1 MEEKYGFF
9 RALKDLFKYSKENK
23 NKYILGTIFMIIFVI
38 TSMIYTTMNSKL
50 IANIM
55 SLNLDKAIKLV
66 FICALLRI
74 FSITFCH
81 NQYRKIVIKTGEE
94 ISATIQKKIYS
105 KVLNLSMTSFENM
118 KSGKIFT
125 TIKAAD
131 SGMMSTISELFQES
145 AYVATSVVM
154 LFVIYF
160 IDWKIGLGVTAISAI
175 SLLLFKIKLNKS
187 KKYLKS
193 EFNYADNYS
202 TLVNETTRGFK
213 EIKALDLKEKYFN
226 IFEKDIENLK
236 DTRITR
242 RLLGKTVN
250 TSKWTI
256 RIIGDAIILLYIIEQ
271 LRISA
276 MDIETAMMVITYM
289 TNIVDDVFH
298 RIIEHDS
305 GISEFTANMRRVKSL
320 LEDEELEKEKFGTKE
335 YKNIKGN
342 IEFKNVT
349 FAYSK
354 DKILNDISF
363 EIKAKKKNALVGMSG
378 SGKTTIFKLLLKQ
391 YDNYDG
397 QILIDGYDIRDFS
410 EKSLRNAISVVNQE
424 PMLFN
429 MSIKENLLMVKP
441 DATDE
446 QIKQACKLASI
457 HDFIETLPHK
467 YDEIM
472 LENNNNISVGQ
483 KQRIAIARSILKDTP
498 IILFD
503 EVTSALDKE
512 SKKNIEETIN
522 EIAKVKTVVVI
533 AHTLD
538 SIDIVLD
545 NSDKTNLVYSVN
557 DIENKSEYKVNVLKN
572 DKIDKDNKDNIDK
585 YNNKSLLIGLLGGVG
600 LTVLAVLLIV
610 FINNKAKSRKN

>member
-1 MEEKYGFF
+1 MDEKYGFF
-9 RALKDLFKYSKENK
+9 KALKDLFKYSKENK

-38 TSMIYTTMNSKL
+38 TSMFYTTMNSKL

-55 SLNLDKAIKLV
+55 SLNLDKAIRLV
-66 FICALLRI
+66 VICALLRI

-81 NQYRKIVIKTGEE
+81 NQYRRIVIKAGEE

-105 KVLNLSMTSFENM
+105 KVLNLSMASFENM

-131 SGMMSTISELFQES
+131 SGMMSTISQLLQES

-175 SLLLFKIKLNKS
+175 SLLLFKIQLDKS

-193 EFNYADNYS
+193 EFDYADNYS

-213 EIKALDLKEKYFN
+213 EIKALDLKEKCFN
-226 IFEKDIENLK
+226 IFGKDIDNLK

-276 MDIETAMMVITYM
+276 MDIETAMMIITYM

-298 RIIEHDS
+298 RIIEHDF

-335 YKNIKGN
+335 YNNIKGN

-446 QIKQACKLASI
+446 QIQQACKLASI

-522 EIAKVKTVVVI
+522 KIAKVKTVVVI

-538 SIDIVLD
+538 SID
-545 NSDKTNLVYSVN
+545 NF
-557 DIENKSEYKVNVLKN
+557 
-572 DKIDKDNKDNIDK
+572 DNIICLRDGVIVEEGSHNDLINEK
-585 YNNKSLLIGLLGGVG
+585 GMYYNLLNI
-600 LTVLAVLLIV
+600 
-610 FINNKAKSRKN
+610 

>member
-1 MEEKYGFF
+1 MDEKYGFF
-9 RALKDLFKYSKENK
+9 KALKDLFKYSKENK
-23 NKYILGTIFMIIFVI
+23 NKYIIGTIFMIIFVI

-66 FICALLRI
+66 IICALLRI

-81 NQYRKIVIKTGEE
+81 NQYRRIVIKTGEE
-94 ISATIQKKIYS
+94 ISATIQKKIYG
-105 KVLNLSMTSFENM
+105 KVLNLSMASFENM

-131 SGMMSTISELFQES
+131 SGMMTTISQLLQES
-145 AYVATSVVM
+145 AYIATSVAM

-160 IDWKIGLGVTAISAI
+160 IDWKIGLGVTVISTL
-175 SLLLFKIKLNKS
+175 SLLLFKIQLNKS
-187 KKYLKS
+187 KKYLKD
-193 EFNYADNYS
+193 EFEYIDNYS
-202 TLVNETTRGFK
+202 TLVSETNRGFK
-213 EIKALDLKEKYFN
+213 EIKALDLKEKCFS

-236 DTRITR
+236 NTRTTR
-242 RLLGKTVN
+242 RLLGKNVN

-271 LRISA
+271 LKISA
-276 MDIETAMMVITYM
+276 MNIETAMLVITYM

-298 RIIEHDS
+298 RIIEHDF
-305 GISEFTANMRRVKSL
+305 GISEFTANMRRIKSL
-320 LEDEELEKEKFGTKE
+320 LEDKELEKEKFGAKE
-335 YKNIKGN
+335 YNNIEGN
-342 IEFKNVT
+342 IEFKNIT
-349 FAYSK
+349 FAYSN
-354 DKILNDISF
+354 DVILKDISF
-363 EIKAKKKNALVGMSG
+363 EIKAQKKNALVGMSG

-391 YDNYDG
+391 YDNYNG
-397 QILIDGYDIRDFS
+397 QILIDGYNIKDFS

-441 DATDE
+441 DATEE
-446 QIKQACKLASI
+446 QLQQACKLASI
-457 HDFIETLPHK
+457 HEFIETLPHK
-467 YDEIM
+467 YDEIL

-483 KQRIAIARSILKDTP
+483 KQRIAIARAILKDTP

-522 EIAKVKTVVVI
+522 KISKTKTVIVI

-538 SIDIVLD
+538 SI
-545 NSDKTNLVYSVN
+545 
-557 DIENKSEYKVNVLKN
+557 ENF
-572 DKIDKDNKDNIDK
+572 DNIVCLKDGGIVEEGSHNDLINEK
-585 YNNKSLLIGLLGGVG
+585 GMYYNLIK
-600 LTVLAVLLIV
+600 I
-610 FINNKAKSRKN
+610 

>member
-1 MEEKYGFF
+1 MDEKYGFF
-9 RALKDLFKYSKENK
+9 KALKDLFKYSKENK

-213 EIKALDLKEKYFN
+213 EIKALDLKEKCFN

-538 SIDIVLD
+538 SIDNFDNIVC
-545 NSDKTNLVYSVN
+545 
-557 DIENKSEYKVNVLKN
+557 LKN
-572 DKIDKDNKDNIDK
+572 GVIVEEGSHNDLINEKGMYYNLLNI
-585 YNNKSLLIGLLGGVG
+585 
-600 LTVLAVLLIV
+600 
-610 FINNKAKSRKN
+610 

>member
-1 MEEKYGFF
+1 MNEKYGFF
-9 RALKDLFKYSKENK
+9 KAVKDLFRYSKENK
-23 NKYILGTIFMIIFVI
+23 NRYILGTIFMIIFVI

-81 NQYRKIVIKTGEE
+81 NQYRRIVIKAGEE

-105 KVLNLSMTSFENM
+105 KVLNLSMSSFENM

-131 SGMMSTISELFQES
+131 SGMMSTISQLLQES

-175 SLLLFKIKLNKS
+175 SLLLFKIQLDKS

-193 EFNYADNYS
+193 EFDYADNYS
-202 TLVNETTRGFK
+202 TLV
-213 EIKALDLKEKYFN
+213 KEKCFN
-226 IFEKDIENLK
+226 IFGKDIDNLK

-276 MDIETAMMVITYM
+276 MDIETAMMIITYM

-298 RIIEHDS
+298 RIIEHDF

-335 YKNIKGN
+335 YNNIKGN
-342 IEFKNVT
+342 IELKNVT
-349 FAYSK
+349 FAYSN

-363 EIKAKKKNALVGMSG
+363 EIKAKKKNALVGLSG
-378 SGKTTIFKLLLKQ
+378 SGKSTIFKLLLKQ

-429 MSIKENLLMVKP
+429 MSIKENLLMVKL

-467 YDEIM
+467 YDEIL

-522 EIAKVKTVVVI
+522 KIAKVKTVVVI

-538 SIDIVLD
+538 SID
-545 NSDKTNLVYSVN
+545 NF
-557 DIENKSEYKVNVLKN
+557 
-572 DKIDKDNKDNIDK
+572 DNIICLRDGVIVEEGSHNDLINEK
-585 YNNKSLLIGLLGGVG
+585 GMYYNLLNI
-600 LTVLAVLLIV
+600 
-610 FINNKAKSRKN
+610 

>member
-81 NQYRKIVIKTGEE
+81 NQYRKIVIKTGEK

-213 EIKALDLKEKYFN
+213 EIKALDLKEKCFN

-538 SIDIVLD
+538 SIDNFDNIVC
-545 NSDKTNLVYSVN
+545 
-557 DIENKSEYKVNVLKN
+557 LKN
-572 DKIDKDNKDNIDK
+572 GVIVEEGSHNDLINEKGMYYNLLNI
-585 YNNKSLLIGLLGGVG
+585 
-600 LTVLAVLLIV
+600 
-610 FINNKAKSRKN
+610 

>member
-1 MEEKYGFF
+1 
-9 RALKDLFKYSKENK
+9 
-23 NKYILGTIFMIIFVI
+23 
-38 TSMIYTTMNSKL
+38 
-50 IANIM
+50 
-55 SLNLDKAIKLV
+55 
-66 FICALLRI
+66 
-74 FSITFCH
+74 
-81 NQYRKIVIKTGEE
+81 
-94 ISATIQKKIYS
+94 
-105 KVLNLSMTSFENM
+105 
-118 KSGKIFT
+118 
-125 TIKAAD
+125 
-131 SGMMSTISELFQES
+131 
-145 AYVATSVVM
+145 
-154 LFVIYF
+154 
-160 IDWKIGLGVTAISAI
+160 
-175 SLLLFKIKLNKS
+175 
-187 KKYLKS
+187 
-193 EFNYADNYS
+193 
-202 TLVNETTRGFK
+202 
-213 EIKALDLKEKYFN
+213 
-226 IFEKDIENLK
+226 
-236 DTRITR
+236 
-242 RLLGKTVN
+242 
-250 TSKWTI
+250 
-256 RIIGDAIILLYIIEQ
+256 
-271 LRISA
+271 
-276 MDIETAMMVITYM
+276 MDIETAMLVITYM

-298 RIIEHDS
+298 RIIEHDF

-335 YKNIKGN
+335 YNNIKGN

-441 DATDE
+441 DATDK
-446 QIKQACKLASI
+446 QIQQACKLASI

-467 YDEIM
+467 YDEIL

-503 EVTSALDKE
+503 EVTSALDRE

-522 EIAKVKTVVVI
+522 EIAKVKTVIVI

-538 SIDIVLD
+538 SI
-545 NSDKTNLVYSVN
+545 NNF
-557 DIENKSEYKVNVLKN
+557 
-572 DKIDKDNKDNIDK
+572 DNIVCLKDGIIVEEGSHK
-585 YNNKSLLIGLLGGVG
+585 DLINEEGMYYNLLNI
-600 LTVLAVLLIV
+600 
-610 FINNKAKSRKN
+610 

>member
-1 MEEKYGFF
+1 MDEKYGFF
-9 RALKDLFKYSKENK
+9 KALKDLFKYSKENK

-38 TSMIYTTMNSKL
+38 TSMFYTTMNSKL

-55 SLNLDKAIKLV
+55 SLNLDKAIRLV
-66 FICALLRI
+66 VICALLRI
-74 FSITFCH
+74 FLITFCH
-81 NQYRKIVIKTGEE
+81 NQYRRIVIKAGEE

-105 KVLNLSMTSFENM
+105 KVLNLSMSSFENM

-131 SGMMSTISELFQES
+131 SGMMSTISQLLQES

-160 IDWKIGLGVTAISAI
+160 INWKIGLGVTAISAI
-175 SLLLFKIKLNKS
+175 SLLLFKIQLDKS

-193 EFNYADNYS
+193 EFEYADNYS

-213 EIKALDLKEKYFN
+213 EIKALDLKEKCFN
-226 IFEKDIENLK
+226 IFGNDIDNLK

-298 RIIEHDS
+298 RIIEHDF

-342 IEFKNVT
+342 IELKNVT

-363 EIKAKKKNALVGMSG
+363 EIKAKKKNALVGLSG
-378 SGKTTIFKLLLKQ
+378 SGKSTIFKLLLKQ

-446 QIKQACKLASI
+446 QIQQACKLASI
-457 HDFIETLPHK
+457 HEFIETLPHK
-467 YDEIM
+467 YDEIL

-538 SIDIVLD
+538 SIDNFDNIVC
-545 NSDKTNLVYSVN
+545 
-557 DIENKSEYKVNVLKN
+557 LKN
-572 DKIDKDNKDNIDK
+572 GVIVEEGSHNDLINEKGMYYNLLNI
-585 YNNKSLLIGLLGGVG
+585 
-600 LTVLAVLLIV
+600 
-610 FINNKAKSRKN
+610 

>member
-9 RALKDLFKYSKENK
+9 KALKDLFKYSKENK
-23 NKYILGTIFMIIFVI
+23 NKYILGTLFMIIFVI

-81 NQYRKIVIKTGEE
+81 NQYRRIVIKTGEE

-131 SGMMSTISELFQES
+131 SGMMSTISQLLQES
-145 AYVATSVVM
+145 AYVATSVAM

-175 SLLLFKIKLNKS
+175 SLLLFKIQLNKS

-193 EFNYADNYS
+193 EFEYADNYS

-213 EIKALDLKEKYFN
+213 EIKALDLKEKCFN
-226 IFEKDIENLK
+226 IFGKDIDNLK

-276 MDIETAMMVITYM
+276 IDIETAMLVITYM

-298 RIIEHDS
+298 RIIEHDF
-305 GISEFTANMRRVKSL
+305 GISEFTANMRRIKSL

-342 IEFKNVT
+342 IELKNVT
-349 FAYSK
+349 FAYSNE
-354 DKILNDISF
+354 KILNDISF
-363 EIKAKKKNALVGMSG
+363 EIKAKKKNALVGLSG
-378 SGKTTIFKLLLKQ
+378 SGKSTIFKLLLKQ
-391 YDNYDG
+391 YNNYDG

-446 QIKQACKLASI
+446 QIQQACKLASI

-467 YDEIM
+467 YDEIL

-538 SIDIVLD
+538 SID
-545 NSDKTNLVYSVN
+545 NF
-557 DIENKSEYKVNVLKN
+557 
-572 DKIDKDNKDNIDK
+572 DNIICLRDGVIVEEGSHNDLINEK
-585 YNNKSLLIGLLGGVG
+585 GMYYNLLNI
-600 LTVLAVLLIV
+600 
-610 FINNKAKSRKN
+610 